1 MSEELKIYCIV
12 SRQAWAK
19 AKGVPGKMVAQGGH
33 AFCGALVDAMK
44 RFPERFKEYDESAH
58 HPKITIMA
66 DDDELRELHKRYK
79 QKFGTAII
87 TDAGRTVFDGP
98 TLTCVGIGPI
108 LPSERE
114 ELLAGLRVW

>member
-33 AFCGALVDAMK
+33 AFVGAITDALK
-44 RFPERFKEYDESAH
+44 RFPERAQEYIDSAAT
-58 HPKITIMA
+58 PKITLMA
-66 DDDELRELHKRYK
+66 DDDVLRELNKRYK
-79 QKFGTAII
+79 GNFGTAII

-114 ELLAGLRVW
+114 EILANLRPW

>member
-1 MSEELKIYCIV
+1 MATPDLVRLERSPRSLLSLSPDSSSLTST
-12 SRQAWAK
+12 SRS
-19 AKGVPGKMVAQGGH
+19 V
-33 AFCGALVDAMK
+33 K
-44 RFPERFKEYDESAH
+44 RFPERFKEYDESLH

-66 DDDELRELHKRYK
+66 DDDQLRELYKRYK

-114 ELLAGLRVW
+114 EILTNLRPW